1 MTKLRFRLLAVMLAL
16 AIWSPAAPA
25 ETVLRVVLHADL
37 KNIDP
42 IWTTAYITRNH
53 AYLVWDTLFSLD
65 ENFEPQPQMVDTWT
79 VSDDQL
85 EWTFRL
91 RDGLRWHDGTPVRA
105 EDCVASLER
114 WGKRDGMGQ
123 QLPAALETIEAVD
136 DTTIPFHPKYPFVP
150 LLSSPP
156 TLTSNVP

>member
-85 EWTFRL
+85 ERSEERRVGKECVSTCRS
-91 RDGLRWHDGTPVRA
+91 RW
-105 EDCVASLER
+105 
-114 WGKRDGMGQ
+114 
-123 QLPAALETIEAVD
+123 
-136 DTTIPFHPKYPFVP
+136 
-150 LLSSPP
+150 SPY
-156 TLTSNVP
+156 N